1 MKLELNNIKEIS
13 YIFSLLNDNSYL
25 VGGFLR
31 DYFFNI
37 KSHDLDFV
45 TDIKPDNLKK
55 ILPYKVAYEKMG
67 NFSFNYHNFDITVTT
82 LRKEGKYLDYRHPSS
97 IEFISSIDEDYLR
110 RDFTI
115 NALYMDKNYN
125 LIDPS
130 GCSISDL
137 KSKTLKMIGEPYS
150 RLKEDPLRIL
160 RAFRFKLDYDL
171 KIDDKLNKA
180 IILSLPLIKYLNKRK
195 VEDEIKKSSYK
206 DEIIKLLGVYYEH

>member
-31 DYFFNI
+31 DYFFKT

-45 TDIKPDNLKK
+45 TNIKPDILKK

-67 NFSFNYHNFDITVTT
+67 NFSFKYHDYDITVTT

-97 IEFISSIDEDYLR
+97 IEFISSIDVDYLR

-115 NALYMDKNYN
+115 NALYMDKDYN

-137 KSKTLKMIGEPYS
+137 KSKTLKMIGDPYS
-150 RLKEDPLRIL
+150 RLKEDPLRII
-160 RAFRFKLDYDL
+160 RAYRFKFEYDL
-171 KIDDKLNKA
+171 KIDNKLNKA
-180 IILSLPLIKYLNKRK
+180 ILSSLPLIKYLNKRK